1 MAFSSSIKKAQ
12 IVKLCDLCETETN
25 LKWRCIQC
33 DNILCEKCKKNP

>member
-25 LKWRCIQC
+25 LKWNFSERIFSMGS
-33 DNILCEKCKKNP
+33 NL